1 MHKLHISFPSR
12 LGNINSM
19 KKLMQT
25 IEVGVVSI
33 PVVVIHY
40 TREHKKFVA
49 VPNPHEA
56 TCTTL
61 QSQGWWE
68 RSGSSPTCLHVKLQ
82 IESILS
88 CKKKKCFFLLFPQST
103 IRQQQTS
110 WYISPPQGYSLH
122 LLQLSASTFSW
133 SLYT

>member
-56 TCTTL
+56 TNGVHNSTI
-61 QSQGWWE
+61 
-68 RSGSSPTCLHVKLQ
+68 SGLVGKVCSSPTCLAKLQ
-82 IESILS
+82 IECILS
-88 CKKKKCFFLLFPQST
+88 CKE
-103 IRQQQTS
+103 
-110 WYISPPQGYSLH
+110 
-122 LLQLSASTFSW
+122 
-133 SLYT
+133 